1 MPDHR
6 LAVNCSLLEFLS
18 LLHASIYNTN
28 ANAFSIQVDDDS
40 FAFVVWR
47 ERIGAAYLPDG

>member
-6 LAVNCSLLEFLS
+6 LAVNCSFLEFLS

-28 ANAFSIQVDDDS
+28 ANAFFIQVDDS

-47 ERIGAAYLPDG
+47 ERIGVAYLPDG

>member
-6 LAVNCSLLEFLS
+6 LAVNCFLLEFLS

-28 ANAFSIQVDDDS
+28 TNDFFIQVDGS

-47 ERIGAAYLPDG
+47 ERMGVAYLPDG

>member
-18 LLHASIYNTN
+18 LLHASVYNTKVN
-28 ANAFSIQVDDDS
+28 TFFIQVDDS
-40 FAFVVWR
+40 FTFVVWR
-47 ERIGAAYLPDG
+47 EFVFRRE